1 MSGGFREAD
10 RIDFT
15 PDDIARCVEVIR
27 GRTPA
32 VPRVA
37 LILGSGLGGFADS
50 LVSPVSVDYHEL
62 PGFPVATV
70 EGHAGRLVVGQT
82 GGVPVVAQQGRF
94 HLYEGYSAAQVTF
107 PLRVMHALGARVL
120 VVTNAAGGVDPRL
133 NPGDLML
140 IEDQVNFQFRSP
152 LRGRGPLVDADR
164 FVDMAEPFSKRLLAI
179 GFEVAAERGLCGLR
193 AGTYSGNSG
202 PPMRH
207 GPRSPWRAAGWRCG
221 GHVHRARSHRGEAPR
236 HGGAG
241 GHLHLQPG
249 RRPLAGTPFPRRGYG
264 GDLALARDLHAVHRG
279 AHPPN
284 LSALRG
290 HSRPSPREQTGS
302 GVPEGLESHMRKC
315 RYSLRLNA
323 HLSRNCH

>member
-1 MSGGFREAD
+1 MSGGFRDAD
-10 RIDFT
+10 RIGFT
-15 PDDIARCVEVIR
+15 PADIARCVEVIR

-37 LILGSGLGGFADS
+37 LILGSGLGGFADT
-50 LVSPVSVDYHEL
+50 LTAPVAVDYRDL

-70 EGHAGRLVVGQT
+70 EGHAGRLVLGQT

-107 PLRVMHALGARVL
+107 PLRVMHALGARAL

-164 FVDMAEPFSKRLLAI
+164 FVDLAEPFSKRLLAI

-193 AGTYSGNSG
+193 AGTYWGNLG
-202 PPMRH
+202 PTYETRAEVAMARRLGGDAVGMSTVPEVIVARH
-207 GPRSPWRAAGWRCG
+207 LGMEVLGVTCISNRAAGLSLEPL
-221 GHVHRARSHRGEAPR
+221 SHGEVMEVTSRLRETFTRFIEALIPR
-236 HGGAG
+236 IA
-241 GHLHLQPG
+241 
-249 RRPLAGTPFPRRGYG
+249 AT
-264 GDLALARDLHAVHRG
+264 
-279 AHPPN
+279 
-284 LSALRG
+284 
-290 HSRPSPREQTGS
+290 
-302 GVPEGLESHMRKC
+302 
-315 RYSLRLNA
+315 
-323 HLSRNCH
+323 